1 MSRPRQIAII
11 IAIIMVTGLLLT
23 TFALPVIVRSQL
35 EKRVSSATDRQCSV
49 GGVSINPLNWSVQV
63 RGVKLS
69 EKNSNALFVS
79 FSSVKL
85 RVSPTSLWRLAPV
98 VAELKVTSPYL
109 HLERTAANSYNFSD
123 ILTQKSTEKRDKP
136 ASFSLNNIIV
146 ENGRIAFDDNALSRP
161 TQHRIAQLSLQIPF
175 ISNISYLADRY
186 IDPKLSADI
195 NGAHFAFNGKLKPF
209 TRGLEATLEIN
220 LQAVNIPYYAAY
232 FPSELP
238 VKFRKGRLST
248 ALTISH
254 LLSQDD
260 KPDIKIS
267 GLADIKDLEIRDRSG
282 EELLSLAEVTADIR
296 QLALLTRRYELD
308 SLAIAAP
315 HLYLH
320 GDKDGSWNLSRL
332 SRKKTAAAETAES
345 PAAASKKVTAAVYL
359 QSLRLTDGAV
369 TLRDERPQG
378 GNSAEFRQVT
388 FNVDNFTT
396 QGERPASYSLS
407 LTSARNEAA
416 TATGNIAMEPFAV
429 SARIALTDIVHE
441 VYYPYMLH
449 ILTDPVRGRFDCR
462 GDLAYSA
469 AKGLT
474 LEQVML
480 RLKGTKVPFGRFD
493 DARLPLIVAEGG
505 SLNLQERT
513 VSFAKVA
520 ATGGTVTLSRDN
532 TGKLST
538 SLLLREKPP
547 TALAAPRKEEGKPF
561 SWRIGKVA
569 LNGLRLS
576 FTDGTRA
583 DKPRFDFN
591 NINGALS
598 SITGPK
604 LSEMPVELRFAYGA
618 KGSVTATGRIKGLPT
633 GFKGA
638 LVVRNF
644 PFADFGAYLP
654 EEIKIALI
662 DGKLDTKLSLDLTVQ
677 KSKLAGSF
685 HGEGEVRDFYSVD
698 GDEEED
704 LLKWE
709 SLLLGKFSGTIE
721 PFSLQMAGLSLNNYY
736 ARVIVN
742 KNGRINFQDIYRP
755 AAREPA
761 LAAATPAVSSAVTA
775 EPPQKKNIRIDTVT
789 LSEGAIDF
797 SDYHLNR
804 DFSTTMLN
812 LGGKINGLSSETG
825 SAADVDLRGNL
836 ENHSPLKIS
845 GRINPLAD
853 DLLLDMQI
861 AFSEIEL
868 TPLTPYSGTYLG
880 YAIDKGKLSL
890 ALKYKIEQKK
900 LTAENKVFI
909 DQFTF
914 GEKIESARA
923 TSLPVRL
930 GIALLKDRN
939 GEIHLDLPLSG
950 RTDSPEF
957 SIWGLVGQVLKNL
970 LIKAA
975 TSPLALLQASF
986 GGGADFSSIL
996 FAPGVSRIT
1005 SSEEEKLISL
1015 AKALTDR
1022 PGIRLEVTGFA
1033 DRERDPEGVRNELLL
1048 KKMKSEKFLALAKEK
1063 RESGG
1068 LSPDLMEIPLSEY
1081 SKWLKAVY
1089 EKEKFPRPRTII
1101 GTLKALPDEEMKKLI
1116 LANTTVGEQ
1125 QLRNLARE
1133 RAVTVMNFLLWKGK
1147 LSADR
1152 FFEKSGDPF
1161 APPANDS
1168 RAGGRVEF
1176 GVVAN

>member
-1 MSRPRQIAII
+1 
-11 IAIIMVTGLLLT
+11 MVTGLL
-23 TFALPVIVRSQL
+23 FSAFVLPLIVRSQL
-35 EKRVSSATDRQCSV
+35 EKRLSIATDRKCSV
-49 GGVSINPLNWSVQV
+49 GGVSINPLNWSAQV
-63 RGVKLS
+63 RSVKLS
-69 EKNSNALFVS
+69 EKNSKAVFIS

-98 VAELKVTSPYL
+98 VADLTVTSPYL

-123 ILTQKSTEKRDKP
+123 ILAKKSPEKSNKP
-136 ASFSLNNIIV
+136 ARFSLNNMII
-146 ENGRIAFDDNALSRP
+146 ENGRIVFDDNALAKP
-161 TQHRIAQLSLQIPF
+161 TQHRIAKLSLQVPF
-175 ISNISYLADRY
+175 ISTISYLADRY
-186 IDPKLSADI
+186 IDPQLSADI

-209 TRGLEATLEIN
+209 TRGVEATLGIN
-220 LQAVNIPYYAAY
+220 LQGVDIPYYAAY

-238 VKFRKGRLST
+238 VQIRKGWLST
-248 ALTISH
+248 DLTIRH
-254 LLSQDD
+254 RLSQDD

-267 GLADIKDLEIRDRSG
+267 GLAAVKDLEIRDKAG
-282 EELLSLAEVTADIR
+282 EELLSLAGATAHIR
-296 QLALLTRRYELD
+296 QLALLTRRYEFD
-308 SLAIAAP
+308 RLALADP

-332 SRKKTAAAETAES
+332 TRPDKAKSAA
-345 PAAASKKVTAAVYL
+345 PAAHNDKAAVSL
-359 QSLRLTDGAV
+359 TALRLTDGAV
-369 TLRDERPQG
+369 TLRDDRPQG
-378 GNSAEFRQVT
+378 GSSADFRQVT

-396 QGERPASYSLS
+396 EGERPASYSLS
-407 LTSARNEAA
+407 LTSTRNEAA
-416 TATGNIAMEPFAV
+416 TATGNFVMEPFALT
-429 SARIALTDIVHE
+429 ARIALTDIVHE
-441 VYYPYMLH
+441 TYYPYMLQ
-449 ILTDPVRGRFDCR
+449 ILNDPVRGRFDCR

-469 AKGLT
+469 ANGLT

-480 RLKGTKVPFGRFD
+480 RLKGIKVPFGKFD
-493 DARLPLIVAEGG
+493 DATLPLIVAEGG
-505 SLNLQERT
+505 TLNLRERT

-520 ATGGTVTLSRDN
+520 ATGGTVKISRDASG
-532 TGKLST
+532 TLST
-538 SLLLREKPP
+538 SLLLRKKPP
-547 TALAAPRKEEGKPF
+547 TMAAAPRKTVGKPF

-576 FTDGTRA
+576 FTDGMKA
-583 DKPRFDFN
+583 AKPSFDFK
-591 NINGALS
+591 NITGALA
-598 SITGPK
+598 SITGPRV
-604 LSEMPVELRFAYGA
+604 SEMPLDLRFSYGG
-618 KGSVTATGRIKGLPT
+618 KGSLAATGRIKAFPA
-633 GFKGA
+633 GFKGS

-654 EEIKIALI
+654 ETIKLTLI
-662 DGKLDTKLSLDLTVQ
+662 DGKLDTKLSLDLSVQ
-677 KSKLAGSF
+677 KNKLTGSF
-685 HGEGEVRDFYSVD
+685 HGDGEIRDFYSID
-698 GDEEED
+698 AEKEED

-709 SLLLGKFSGTIE
+709 SLLLGKFSGAIE

-742 KNGRINFQDIYRP
+742 KNGRINFQNIYRP
-755 AAREPA
+755 AGSDTV
-761 LAAATPAVSSAVTA
+761 LAAAPTPAGSAAVTA
-775 EPPQKKNIRIDTVT
+775 QPPQKKNIRVNTVT
-789 LSEGAIDF
+789 LSEGRIDF

-812 LGGKINGLSSETG
+812 LGGRIDGLSAESG
-825 SAADVDLRGNL
+825 SAADIDLRGNL
-836 ENHSPLKIS
+836 ENRSPLKIS

-853 DLLLDMQI
+853 NLLLDMQI

-890 ALKYKIEQKK
+890 ALNYKIEQKK

-914 GEKIESARA
+914 GEKIESPKA

-970 LIKAA
+970 LVKAA
-975 TSPLALLQASF
+975 TSPLALLKASI
-986 GGGADFSSIL
+986 GSGADFSSIV
-996 FAPGVSRIT
+996 FASGVSRIS

-1015 AKALTDR
+1015 AKALADR

-1033 DRERDPEGVRNELLL
+1033 DRERDPEGLRNELLL
-1048 KKMKSEKFLALAKEK
+1048 KKMKSEKFLAMAKEK

-1068 LSPDLMEIPLSEY
+1068 LSQDVIEIPVSEY

-1089 EKEKFPRPRTII
+1089 VKEKFPRPRTII
-1101 GTLKALPDEEMKKLI
+1101 GTLKTLPDEEMKKLI

-1125 QLRNLARE
+1125 QLRSLARE
-1133 RAVTVMNFLLWKGK
+1133 RVVTVMNFLLQKGS

-1152 FFEKSGDPF
+1152 LFEKSGDPF
-1161 APPANDS
+1161 APPADDS

-1176 GVVAN
+1176 GVVAK